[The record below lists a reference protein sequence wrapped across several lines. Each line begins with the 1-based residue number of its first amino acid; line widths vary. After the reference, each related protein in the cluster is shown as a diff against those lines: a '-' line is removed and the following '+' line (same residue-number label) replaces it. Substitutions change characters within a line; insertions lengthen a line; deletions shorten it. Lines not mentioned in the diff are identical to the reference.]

1 MDHLGLGAPVT
12 VVATLE
18 YRQWGIRVAGMEFLH
33 HLVVLLHLIGFAALV
48 GGGLV
53 QARAAAPEINRTM
66 VLGGWAQVL
75 TGLILVGFA
84 EVGPDQVNHLKIGV
98 KLLLAVAV
106 LVLVVL
112 NRKYAS
118 IPRGLLGLIVGLSLS
133 AASVAV
139 LWQ

>member
-1 MDHLGLGAPVT
+1 MD
-12 VVATLE
+12 
-18 YRQWGIRVAGMEFLH
+18 FFH
-33 HLVVLLHLIGFAALV
+33 HLAVLLHLIGFAALL

-53 QARAAAPEINRTM
+53 QARATAPEINRTM

-75 TGLILVGFA
+75 TGLILVGLA
-84 EVGPDQVNHLKIGV
+84 EAGPDPVNHVKIGV

-118 IPRGLLGLIVGLSLS
+118 IPRGLLGLIVGFTLS